1 MYCRPCAHAGLLVSQ
16 GAHRMAARCS
26 IAHTAAARQ
35 IKYWYAPSAVQV
47 QCPSTLA
54 TQDLEAEVFLHMMR
68 MWTESKAAASQ
79 QEAEALM
86 NAYAVA
92 GDKQAPPR
100 CDVQLLDVDSASV
113 CNTCPVLLQVHDTAR
128 QEPGRLTAL
137 HMHTHICDTP
147 HVCT

>member
-1 MYCRPCAHAGLLVSQ
+1 MRVLHVLSVGVCSDGCPLLVAHA
-16 GAHRMAARCS
+16 
-26 IAHTAAARQ
+26 TAAAQ
-35 IKYWYAPSAVQV
+35 CKHWCTPSGAQV
-47 QCPSTLA
+47 RCPSTLA

-100 CDVQLLDVDSASV
+100 YDVRLLAVHSAGV
-113 CNTCPVLLQVHDTAR
+113 
-128 QEPGRLTAL
+128 
-137 HMHTHICDTP
+137 
-147 HVCT
+147 